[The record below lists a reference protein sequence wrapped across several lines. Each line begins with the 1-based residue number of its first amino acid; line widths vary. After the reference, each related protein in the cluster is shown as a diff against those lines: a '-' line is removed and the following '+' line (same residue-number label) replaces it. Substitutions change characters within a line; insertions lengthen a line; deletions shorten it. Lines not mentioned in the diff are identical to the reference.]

1 MSRRTNKV
9 HLSWVLA
16 LLLPFAAS
24 AQSPC
29 DNDKI
34 PASTPD
40 SAFES
45 NGDGTVTH
53 RRTGLMWSQCVYGQ
67 ATSLC
72 TGAPTYLPWHLA
84 LQAADAADL
93 AGYDDWRLPS
103 RAELASLVEYCR
115 AAPAQNTTVFP
126 NTPSAPFWTSTPF
139 AGQPALAWAVL
150 FDHGAASPLSST
162 NGAYIRLV
170 RTPERVYKV
179 GDMGPAG
186 GTIVYDKGS
195 KSGGWRYLEAA
206 PKAWNSGPDPWTTWG
221 CVDTLVGATAT
232 AIGEGSA
239 NTDMLVESD
248 CSTAASLAAEAVI
261 NGYDDW
267 FLPSRDE
274 LMRVHDVLTI
284 GTNFHDDNGLA
295 TMSYA
300 SSSELNENAAIAVDF
315 AAEGEVHVHKTLATV
330 VVRPVRTF

>member
-1 MSRRTNKV
+1 GVLASSASVEMSRRTNKV

-93 AGYDDWRLPS
+93 AGYDD
-103 RAELASLVEYCR
+103 
-115 AAPAQNTTVFP
+115 
-126 NTPSAPFWTSTPF
+126 
-139 AGQPALAWAVL
+139 
-150 FDHGAASPLSST
+150 
-162 NGAYIRLV
+162 
-170 RTPERVYKV
+170 
-179 GDMGPAG
+179 
-186 GTIVYDKGS
+186 
-195 KSGGWRYLEAA
+195 
-206 PKAWNSGPDPWTTWG
+206 
-221 CVDTLVGATAT
+221 
-232 AIGEGSA
+232 
-239 NTDMLVESD
+239 
-248 CSTAASLAAEAVI
+248 
-261 NGYDDW
+261 
-267 FLPSRDE
+267 
-274 LMRVHDVLTI
+274 
-284 GTNFHDDNGLA
+284 
-295 TMSYA
+295 
-300 SSSELNENAAIAVDF
+300 
-315 AAEGEVHVHKTLATV
+315 
-330 VVRPVRTF
+330 